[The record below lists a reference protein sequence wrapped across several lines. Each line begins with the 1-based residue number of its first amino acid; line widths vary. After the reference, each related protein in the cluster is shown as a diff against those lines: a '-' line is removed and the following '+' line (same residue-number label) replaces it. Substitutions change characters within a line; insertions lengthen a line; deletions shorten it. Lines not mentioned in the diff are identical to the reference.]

1 MDLGT
6 VDPRSDRAVFR
17 QIADRLRDAIQRGEL
32 HEGDKLPSESQMGA
46 HYGVTHM
53 TTRNAL
59 QVLQAEGLVVAQH
72 GRGVF
77 VRKRPP
83 IIRVSS
89 GRFARKDREAGLG
102 AFAAE
107 TTRLGMTPSQEI
119 REIAE
124 IDPPPFVA
132 ERLGLR
138 KGAKVVVRR
147 RRMFADGMP
156 MQLADSYIPA
166 TIARGTKLMHTD
178 SGPGGTYAR
187 IEDRGHRL
195 TRAREELQAR
205 MPTPEEQ
212 KLLRLDPGVPVVA
225 LVRTAYDSEG
235 KAVEVFDDVAAADK
249 HVYVYDVP
257 MT

>member
-1 MDLGT
+1 VDLGT

-17 QIADRLRDAIQRGEL
+17 QIADRLRDAIENGEL
-32 HEGDKLPSESQMGA
+32 AEGAKLPSEAQMSK

-53 TTRNAL
+53 TARNAL

-77 VRKRPP
+77 VRRHPP

-89 GRFARKDREAGLG
+89 GRFSRKDREAGQG

-107 TTRLGMTPSQEI
+107 VTRLGLNPTQEI
-119 REIAE
+119 REVAE
-124 IDPPPFVA
+124 IDPPSFVT
-132 ERLGLR
+132 ERLALR

-147 RRMFADGMP
+147 RRMFASGVP

-166 TIARGTKLMHTD
+166 SIARGTALMNTD
-178 SGPGGTYAR
+178 SGHGGTYAR
-187 IEDRGHRL
+187 IEERGHRL
-195 TRAREELQAR
+195 TKAREELEAR
-205 MPTPEEQ
+205 MPTPQERS
-212 KLLRLDPGVPVVA
+212 LLELDPGVPVVA
-225 LVRTAYDSEG
+225 LIRTAYDSDG
-235 KAVEVFDDVAAADK
+235 KPVEVFDSVVAADK
-249 HVYVYDVP
+249 HHFVYDVP